1 MTPAE
6 SAREN
11 AISFE
16 CKKDALQQRQSGDWK
31 ISFTVQGI
39 DMDSRL
45 SKANPGTRYVAVL
58 VEINDQELPV
68 TPVEKENSK
77 SPSDVS
83 PATPRRLDKP
93 AGAKRDWRALP
104 KPQQAGIRLNE
115 PTFAAYLREEHS
127 HDWRETGEVDACLK
141 FMCGIQ
147 SKRELATDPRAGAL
161 WFQIDSG
168 YQAWLAK
175 ERVGA

>member
-1 MTPAE
+1 MSIADE
-6 SAREN
+6 AVEN
-11 AISFE
+11 SLQFEAVKYAYRQNKEGVVISFVVHPN
-16 CKKDALQQRQSGDWK
+16 DIPAALSTSHIG
-31 ISFTVQGI
+31 
-39 DMDSRL
+39 
-45 SKANPGTRYVAVL
+45 ARYVAVL
-58 VEINDQELPV
+58 VQIGDDEKPIPLKA
-68 TPVEKENSK
+68 KENK
-77 SPSDVS
+77 TPHVVT

-104 KPQQAGIRLNE
+104 KPQQAGIRIGE
-115 PTFAAYLREEHS
+115 ATFAAYLREEHP

-141 FMCGIQ
+141 FMCGIN
-147 SKRELATDPRAGAL
+147 SKRELATNAQAGAL